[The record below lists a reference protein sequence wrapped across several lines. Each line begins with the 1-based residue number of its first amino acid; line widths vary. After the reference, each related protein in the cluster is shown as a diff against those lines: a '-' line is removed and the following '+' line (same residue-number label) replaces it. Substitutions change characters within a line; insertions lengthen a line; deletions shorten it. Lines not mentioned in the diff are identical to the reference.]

1 MHSHKGKINS
11 YVLCKVGFSL
21 IVAEVSREV
30 AREGLLGDF
39 VVEDSGPVAERK
51 LKGLQV

>member
-1 MHSHKGKINS
+1 MHSHKGKINRDVFCEVS
-11 YVLCKVGFSL
+11 FSL
-21 IVAEVSREV
+21 IMAEVSREV